1 MATIEV
7 REYQHKTPSGEAKT
21 IKKYKATITLKG
33 CPRTSKTFDR
43 KTDANEWAN
52 KTEYEY
58 KHQRAFGK
66 VSHHKKT
73 LSEAIERYSQ
83 NLALSNA
90 RRYKEVLLQK
100 VRFP

>member
-43 KTDANEWAN
+43 KGVSCP
-52 KTEYEY
+52 Y
-58 KHQRAFGK
+58 RARM
-66 VSHHKKT
+66 
-73 LSEAIERYSQ
+73 A
-83 NLALSNA
+83 
-90 RRYKEVLLQK
+90 
-100 VRFP
+100 